1 MLFANY
7 TLLYITQH
15 LFFIHYRIVIVKIMV
30 MFTLYMNNIYK
41 L

>member
-7 TLLYITQH
+7 TLLYLVNI
-15 LFFIHYRIVIVKIMV
+15 FFYILRVAIVKIIV
-30 MFTLYMNNIYK
+30 MFALYMNNIYK